1 MIFSRK
7 INKIDHPPLYFNK
20 NIAISSSTH
29 KHLGM
34 ILDTKLDFSLHLKNV
49 QSKVNK
55 TIGLLPKLQDT
66 LPRTSLI
73 TIFKSFIRPH
83 LDYGD
88 IIYDRAYNTSFHQNI
103 ESIQYNAALAITGA
117 VRGTSRE
124 KLCQELNFESLQQRR
139 WYRKLCCLFK
149 IINKQSPSYLF
160 QLVPLPNT
168 RYFARNSENIPQ
180 LRTKHDFFKNSI
192 FPSTIKDWN
201 NLDQHLKSISIFK
214 SNIFKFIKPKPNN
227 VYYFH
232 NPKGI
237 RLLTRL
243 CLVLSHLGEHK
254 FKHSFQDCFNS
265 LCFYSNEI
273 DTSTH
278 YLLHCPTYTNERMNI
293 LNKIKIIN
301 CSILEFIDATKI

>member
-1 MIFSRK
+1 MRFSLDPKKQAQVVIFSRK
-7 INKIDHPPLYFNK
+7 SNKIDHSLLYFNQNLVK
-20 NIAISSSTH
+20 SSSTH

-73 TIFKSFIRPH
+73 TIFKSFIRSH

-103 ESIQYNAALAITGA
+103 ESIQYNATLAITGA

-124 KLCQELNFESLQQRR
+124 KPYQELGFESFQQRR

-149 IINKQSPSYLF
+149 IINNQLPSYFL

-168 RYFARNSENIPQ
+168 RYFARNSENISQ
-180 LRTKHDFFKNSI
+180 LRTKHYFFKNYFS
-192 FPSTIKDWN
+192 PSTIKEWN
-201 NLDQHLKSISIFK
+201 NLDLHIRKSKSISIFK
-214 SNIFKFIKPKPNN
+214 SNVLKL
-227 VYYFH
+227 
-232 NPKGI
+232 I
-237 RLLTRL
+237 RPIANKRL
-243 CLVLSHLGEHK
+243 FLS
-254 FKHSFQDCFNS
+254 
-265 LCFYSNEI
+265 
-273 DTSTH
+273 
-278 YLLHCPTYTNERMNI
+278 
-293 LNKIKIIN
+293 
-301 CSILEFIDATKI
+301 